1 MRRFTELVNLKK
13 GSNDRQKKSSNEL
26 PRHKRDENREIG
38 IITYGFLFIFL
49 ALILYVGIFTQT
61 KSRDVI
67 NNPYNKRQQL
77 LEERLIRG
85 DIISRNRTILATTI
99 VSDEGAVERFYPY
112 KKVFAHVVG
121 YSTNGVLG
129 IESIDNFKLLECNDN
144 IVTRIKNDLSGKKN
158 HGNTVVTTLD
168 EKIQKAAY
176 EALGDK
182 KGAIIVMNPRNGDI
196 LASISK
202 PDFDPN
208 LINEDWE
215 KLNAENSGSPLLNR
229 TYLGKYPPGSTFKI
243 VTALE
248 YIKENYNNYREYD
261 YDCTGRFNYKGS
273 EINCYHGQ
281 AHGELDFNL
290 SFAKSCNSSF
300 ANIASTLRKAK
311 FKETCNELLFNSE
324 LPLPF
329 SYSQG
334 ITDITEY
341 STTDDILQTG
351 IGQGKTLVSPA
362 QLCLITCAIVN
373 NGVLMNPRV
382 VSKIESCS
390 GKTIEKNDVKE
401 YGLLMDEKYAD
412 ILKELML
419 DVVSEGTGSKLNK
432 SKKYTAGGKTGSAEY
447 SSSDKSKS
455 HAWFTGFAENE
466 DDIVC
471 VTVIIED
478 GGTGSDSAVPVAK
491 SVFDAY
497 YE

>member
-1 MRRFTELVNLKK
+1 MNIIDSINKLISK
-13 GSNDRQKKSSNEL
+13 SNDEDTYDNSIRK
-26 PRHKRDENREIG
+26 HKRDENREIG
-38 IITYGFLFIFL
+38 VLTYAFLFAFI
-49 ALILYVGIFTQT
+49 AIIIYVGVFTQS

-67 NNPYNKRQQL
+67 NNPYNKRQHL

-85 DIISRNRTILATTI
+85 DIVSRNGTILATTI
-99 VSDEGAVERFYPY
+99 VSDEGAVERFYPF
-112 KKVFAHVVG
+112 KKVFSHVVG

-129 IESIDNFKLLECNDN
+129 IESIDNFKLLECDDS
-144 IVTRIKNDLSGKKN
+144 IVIRVKNDLSGEKN

-168 EKIQKAAY
+168 ERLQKAAY

-182 KGAIIVMNPRNGDI
+182 KGAIIVMNPTNGDI
-196 LASISK
+196 LASVSK

-208 LINEDWE
+208 LINENWE
-215 KLNAENSGSPLLNR
+215 MLNQEGNDSPLLNR

-248 YIKENYNNYREYD
+248 YIKENYSNYKEYA
-261 YDCTGRFNYKGS
+261 YDCYGTFSYKGS

-281 AHGELDFNL
+281 AHGEVDFNL

-311 FKETCNELLFNSE
+311 FKETCEDLLFNKE

-329 SYSQG
+329 SYSKG
-334 ITDITEY
+334 VTDITEY

-362 QLCLITCAIVN
+362 QMCLITCAIVN
-373 NGVLMNPRV
+373 DGVLMQPRV
-382 VSKIESCS
+382 VSKIESYS
-390 GKTIEKNDVKE
+390 GKTVEKVDVRE
-401 YGLLMDEKYAD
+401 YGTLMEERYAD
-412 ILKELML
+412 IIKELMR
-419 DVVSEGTGSKLNK
+419 DVVTDGTGTKLNK
-432 SKKYTAGGKTGSAEY
+432 SKRYIAGGKTGSAEY

-455 HAWFTGFAENE
+455 HAWFTGYAQTE

-471 VTVIIED
+471 VTVLVED
-478 GGTGSDSAVPVAK
+478 GGTGADSAVPVAK

-497 YE
+497 FE